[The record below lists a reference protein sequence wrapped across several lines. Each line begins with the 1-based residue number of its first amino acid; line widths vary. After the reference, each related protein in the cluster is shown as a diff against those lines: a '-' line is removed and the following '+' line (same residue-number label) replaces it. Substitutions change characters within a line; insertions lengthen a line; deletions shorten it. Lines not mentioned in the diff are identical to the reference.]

1 MGEAFAAVIATAFVG
16 MIFLLIGNDLFNGL
30 PEMGPIAAIA
40 TASGLIVFFNKE
52 KNNNEKK

>member
-40 TASGLIVFFNKE
+40 TASGLIVFFNK
-52 KNNNEKK
+52 